1 MKTGGLVVW
10 QRPGFADGTIR
21 ERPRIGQRRSEAS
34 NNLLEVL
41 APHLLA
47 LHGHDEKKQID
58 YEPNTMGLK
67 NVFKF

>member
-47 LHGHDEKKQID
+47 LHGHDEKDQPTDVVYLRKV
-58 YEPNTMGLK
+58 
-67 NVFKF
+67 VFKVIW